1 MSSKFLERLDE
12 IREGAPP
19 QLGFGPRRGERLPGL
34 ALVVDI
40 GDKVTENLE
49 STIALSPDAIIISS
63 RYGDAAIE
71 GELDSEAAAYTANK
85 TRESKIP
92 WGGRIESRTTTNG
105 AAEWREAGADL
116 LVFKMENTALG
127 AVTSKDAARVL
138 VVDSGLPPEEL
149 RDINPLPVDA
159 VLVSLPGNPSEWT
172 LQDLSAVARVSG
184 RVGKHMLVEISGAP
198 DGDALESLR
207 NAGVA
212 GLVVGLSLGEEAIS
226 GLKDALLNMPR
237 PGADRRSRSSAI
249 LPGSVYTARRP
260 APAED
265 DPDDDD

>member
-19 QLGFGPRRGERLPGL
+19 QLGFGPRRAEKLPGL
-34 ALVVDI
+34 ALIVSAEGRDGVAAAS
-40 GDKVTENLE
+40 GL
-49 STIALSPDAIIISS
+49 APDAIIVTGSAVVEAGEVGEVAGNV
-63 RYGDAAIE
+63 RWGAQAASLSAE
-71 GELDSEAAAYTANK
+71 SAAA
-85 TRESKIP
+85 
-92 WGGRIESRTTTNG
+92 
-105 AAEWREAGADL
+105 WREAGADP
-116 LVFKMENTALG
+116 LVFSLADTALG

-138 VVDSGLPPEEL
+138 VVDSGLSPEEL

-159 VLVSLPGNPSEWT
+159 VLVTLPGNPSGWT

-184 RVGKHMLVEISGAP
+184 RVGKHMLVEISGPP
-198 DGDALESLR
+198 DGDTLESLR

-212 GLVVGLSLGEEAIS
+212 GLVIGLSAGEDAIKELKEA
-226 GLKDALLNMPR
+226 LVNMPR
-237 PGADRRSRSSAI
+237 PGADRRSRSNAI
-249 LPGSVYTARRP
+249 LPGSVYAARRP

>member
-1 MSSKFLERLDE
+1 MLSSTDRRMS
-12 IREGAPP
+12 
-19 QLGFGPRRGERLPGL
+19 
-34 ALVVDI
+34 
-40 GDKVTENLE
+40 
-49 STIALSPDAIIISS
+49 
-63 RYGDAAIE
+63 
-71 GELDSEAAAYTANK
+71 AAAA
-85 TRESKIP
+85 
-92 WGGRIESRTTTNG
+92 G
-105 AAEWREAGADL
+105 AWREAGADL
-116 LVFKMENTALG
+116 IVFTMADTALG

-138 VVDSGLPPEEL
+138 ALNASDSPEDL

-159 VLVSLPGNPSEWT
+159 VLVSLAGDPT
-172 LQDLSAVARVSG
+172 LWSLENLAALARVSS
-184 RVGKHMLVEISGAP
+184 RVGKHLLLEVFGVP
-198 DGDALESLR
+198 DGDTLEVLR

-212 GLVVGLSLGEEAIS
+212 GLVVRLSLGEEAIS

>member
-19 QLGFGPRRGERLPGL
+19 QLGFGPRRGERTPGL
-34 ALVVDI
+34 ALIVS
-40 GDKVTENLE
+40 TEGKDG
-49 STIALSPDAIIISS
+49 TATAAGLSPDAVIVS
-63 RYGDAAIE
+63 GTAAVDA
-71 GELDSEAAAYTANK
+71 GEIGEAAGSVRWGARAASLST
-85 TRESKIP
+85 ES
-92 WGGRIESRTTTNG
+92 
-105 AAEWREAGADL
+105 AAAWREAGADPI
-116 LVFKMENTALG
+116 VFSLSDTALG
-127 AVTSKDAARVL
+127 AVSSRDAARVL
-138 VVDSGLPPEEL
+138 AIDAGLTPEEL

-159 VLVSLPGNPSEWT
+159 VLVSLPGNPAQWT
-172 LQDLSAVARVSG
+172 LQDLAGIARVSG
-184 RVGKHMLVEISGAP
+184 RVGKHLLAEISGAP
-198 DGDALESLR
+198 DADTLEALR
-207 NAGVA
+207 NAGVV

-249 LPGSVYTARRP
+249 LPGSVYAARRP

>member
-1 MSSKFLERLDE
+1 M
-12 IREGAPP
+12 
-19 QLGFGPRRGERLPGL
+19 
-34 ALVVDI
+34 
-40 GDKVTENLE
+40 
-49 STIALSPDAIIISS
+49 
-63 RYGDAAIE
+63 
-71 GELDSEAAAYTANK
+71 
-85 TRESKIP
+85 
-92 WGGRIESRTTTNG
+92 
-105 AAEWREAGADL
+105 
-116 LVFKMENTALG
+116 
-127 AVTSKDAARVL
+127 
-138 VVDSGLPPEEL
+138 PPEEL

-237 PGADRRSRSSAI
+237 PR
-249 LPGSVYTARRP
+249 RRP
-260 APAED
+260 PQPFQRHPARLGLRR
-265 DPDDDD
+265 PPSRPGRRRPGRRRLAK

>member
-19 QLGFGPRRGERLPGL
+19 RLGFGTRRAERTPGL
-34 ALVVDI
+34 ALILSAEGKD
-40 GDKVTENLE
+40 GAAAAA
-49 STIALSPDAIIISS
+49 ALAPDAIIVS
-63 RYGDAAIE
+63 GAAVVDA
-71 GELDSEAAAYTANK
+71 GEIGEAAGN
-85 TRESKIP
+85 TRWGARAASLSAES
-92 WGGRIESRTTTNG
+92 
-105 AAEWREAGADL
+105 AAAWREAGADPI
-116 LVFKMENTALG
+116 VFSLADTALG
-127 AVTSKDAARVL
+127 AVTSKDSARVL
-138 VVDSGLPPEEL
+138 VVDASLPPEEL

-159 VLVSLPGNPSEWT
+159 VLVSLPGDPAGWT

-184 RVGKHMLVEISGAP
+184 RVGKHLLAEVSGAP
-198 DGDALESLR
+198 DSDTLEALR
-207 NAGVA
+207 NAGVV

-226 GLKDALLNMPR
+226 GLKDTLLNMPR